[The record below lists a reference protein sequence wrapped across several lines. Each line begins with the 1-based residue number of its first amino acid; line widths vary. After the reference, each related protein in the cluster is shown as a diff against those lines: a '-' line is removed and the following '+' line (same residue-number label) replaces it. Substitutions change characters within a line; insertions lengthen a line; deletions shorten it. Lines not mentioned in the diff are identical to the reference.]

1 MTFPGSFLAAGMACI
16 ITQAA
21 LPQTGGAQQPP
32 VHLVVS
38 NGMKAVVGALE
49 PQIEKKIGHPMV
61 MEYGSTMGLLEK
73 IDRGAAFDVAILTSE
88 GVDELV
94 KKGKVTASS
103 RTDFARCGVGLAVKS
118 GTPKP
123 DIATPETLK
132 KTLEAA
138 ASITYAGD
146 GASRPAIDHMV
157 ERLGIAEKVKSK
169 VILTKG
175 SGPAMASVAGG
186 RVAVVMTLISELMP
200 VKGIDIVGPLPGDL
214 QNYVR
219 FGAAVG
225 ASASQPGAARALIA
239 FLGSSAAAPTYR
251 TKGMEAVRK

>member
-1 MTFPGSFLAAGMACI
+1 MVPMTFPKSLLAAGLACAFVHSA
-16 ITQAA
+16 T
-21 LPQTGGAQQPP
+21 AQQAP

-38 NGMKAVVGALE
+38 NGMKAVVEALR

-61 MEYGSTMGLLEK
+61 MDYGSTTGLTEK

-88 GVDELV
+88 GVDALV
-94 KKGKVTASS
+94 KKGKVTAAS

-118 GTPKP
+118 GSPKP
-123 DIATPETLK
+123 DIATPEALK

-146 GASRPAIDHMV
+146 GASRPTIDHML
-157 ERLGIAEKVKSK
+157 ERLGLAEKAKSK

-175 SGPAMASVAGG
+175 SGAAMASVAEG

-200 VKGIDIVGPLPGDL
+200 VKGIDVVGALPGDL

-219 FGAAVG
+219 FGAGIG
-225 ASASQPGAARALIA
+225 ASPGQPQAAKELIA
-239 FLGSSAAAPTYR
+239 FLGSPEAAPIYKS
-251 TKGMEAVRK
+251 KGMEAIRK

>member
-1 MTFPGSFLAAGMACI
+1 MTFPRSFLTFCFVA
-16 ITQAA
+16 QAA
-21 LPQTGGAQQPP
+21 FGQQAP

-38 NGMKAVVGALE
+38 NGMKAVVEALQ
-49 PQIEKKIGHPMV
+49 PQIEKKIGHPMM
-61 MEYGSTMGLLEK
+61 MEYGSTTGLKEK
-73 IDRGAAFDVAILTSE
+73 IDHGTAFDIAILTSD

-94 KKGKVTASS
+94 KKGQVTAAS

-123 DIATPETLK
+123 DIATPEALK

-146 GASRPAIDHMV
+146 GASRPAIDHML
-157 ERLGIAEKVKSK
+157 ERLGLAQKVKSK
-169 VILTKG
+169 VTLTKG
-175 SGPAMASVAGG
+175 SGPAMASVAEG

-200 VKGIDIVGPLPGDL
+200 VKGIDIAGPLPGEL

-219 FGAAVG
+219 FGAGIA
-225 ASASQPGAARALIA
+225 ASAKQPEAAKALIA
-239 FLGSSAAAPTYR
+239 FLGSPDAAPVYK
-251 TKGMEAVRK
+251 TKGMEAMRK